1 MKRIVKSLG
10 LVLLIHVLAIYL
22 SYLIFTLLNLD
33 YYFLFNQDLVFA
45 FSIHAMSIGF
55 LYALIR
61 WFLGKWYKDANLY
74 PYQSRFLLAYL
85 FIPYAIV
92 FVAENQG
99 LSYWEY
105 FFWFDYP
112 LGVFFKTVNAQ
123 TFDFNLKLMLM
134 LGMSSQALFL
144 GMADAFDHLT
154 KRNKKKSL
162 KTSLTK

>member
-10 LVLLIHVLAIYL
+10 LVLLIHFLAIYL
-22 SYLIFTLLNLD
+22 SYLIFILLNLD
-33 YYFLFNQDLVFA
+33 LYSLFNQDLVLA
-45 FSIHAMSIGF
+45 FSIHVVSIGF

-74 PYQSRFLLAYL
+74 PYQSRFLLVFL
-85 FIPYAIV
+85 FIPYALV

-105 FFWFDYP
+105 FFWFDFP

-123 TFDFNLKLMLM
+123 SFDFNLKLMLI
-134 LGMSSQALFL
+134 LGMSSQVLFL
-144 GMADAFDHLT
+144 GMADAFDHRI

>member
-10 LVLLIHVLAIYL
+10 LVLLIHFLAIYL
-22 SYLIFTLLNLD
+22 SYLIFILLNLD
-33 YYFLFNQDLVFA
+33 LYSLFNQDLVLA
-45 FSIHAMSIGF
+45 FSIHVVSIGF

-74 PYQSRFLLAYL
+74 PYQSRFLLVFL
-85 FIPYAIV
+85 FIPYALV

-105 FFWFDYP
+105 FFWFDFP

-123 TFDFNLKLMLM
+123 SFDFNLKLMLI

-144 GMADAFDHLT
+144 GMSDAFDHRI

>member
-1 MKRIVKSLG
+1 MKRIFKAIG

-22 SYLIFTLLNLD
+22 SYFVFTLLNLD
-33 YYFLFNQDLVFA
+33 FYSIFIQELDVA
-45 FSIHAMSIGF
+45 FSIHAISVGF

-61 WFLGKWYKDANLY
+61 WFLGKWYKDASVY
-74 PYQSRFLLAYL
+74 PYQARFLFGFL
-85 FIPYAIV
+85 FIAYAIV

-99 LSYWEY
+99 FSYWEY

-112 LGVFFKTVNAQ
+112 LGVFFKTINAND
-123 TFDFNLKLMLM
+123 FDFKMRLMLI
-134 LGMSSQALFL
+134 LGIGVQALFL
-144 GMADAFDHLT
+144 GMSDALERLI

>member
-1 MKRIVKSLG
+1 M
-10 LVLLIHVLAIYL
+10 VLLIHVFAIYF

-33 YYFLFNQDLVFA
+33 FYSIFNQDLVLA
-45 FSIHAMSIGF
+45 FSFHAISIGF

-74 PYQSRFLLAYL
+74 PYQTRILFGLLYIA
-85 FIPYAIV
+85 YAIV

-99 LSYWEY
+99 YSYWEY

-112 LGVFFKTVNAQ
+112 LGVFFKTINAND
-123 TFDFNLKLMLM
+123 FDFKMRLMLL
-134 LGMSSQALFL
+134 LGMSSQVLFL
-144 GMADAFDHLT
+144 GMSDALERLI

>member
-1 MKRIVKSLG
+1 
-10 LVLLIHVLAIYL
+10 
-22 SYLIFTLLNLD
+22 
-33 YYFLFNQDLVFA
+33 
-45 FSIHAMSIGF
+45 MSIGF

-123 TFDFNLKLMLM
+123 TFNFNLKLMLM
-134 LGMSSQALFL
+134 LGMSSQAIFL
-144 GMADAFDHLT
+144 GMSDAFDHLI